1 MELKETAATGIP
13 AAELHGRRER
23 LLEHVRGLDLA
34 GYVLFDEK
42 YIQYFASFNFL
53 ATERPVAFVSNASG
67 ETAVFVPEFEVER
80 VRAETAFERVESY
93 PEYPGT
99 EHPMRILQRVLRD
112 LGIRDGVGAD
122 NDGYP
127 GILGYQGPAL
137 SEVAGTSVVD
147 LAPFIESLMVCKSE
161 ASSR

>member
-1 MELKETAATGIP
+1 MELKENPTTGIP
-13 AAELHGRRER
+13 AAELHARRER
-23 LLEHVRGLDLA
+23 LLEHLRSLELT

-42 YIQYFASFNFL
+42 YIQYFTSFGFL

-99 EHPMRILQRVLRD
+99 EHPMRVLSRMLTD
-112 LGIRDGVGAD
+112 LGVRGAIGAD

-127 GILGYQGPAL
+127 GILGYQGPPL
-137 SEVAGTSVVD
+137 SEAAAASVTD
-147 LAPFIESLMVCKSE
+147 LSPFVESLMVRKSDAE
-161 ASSR
+161 